1 MKTIDLLSLV
11 KLFYDAPEALGDF
24 QPVEAAEVPEPYRQ
38 LLAHTFHM
46 TVTLEAFHGSAVD
59 VQVLKSAR
67 EGDHYFR
74 NTLLTRRADD
84 RVVQF
89 GIMRIDLSLLAL
101 EVRQEIEAEQLPM
114 GHVLIA
120 HRVLREIRLVQ
131 LWRITPSEELA
142 RLFQLPAQLP
152 TYGRTAW
159 IDCHGQAAVELLEIV
174 SPVEELHRH

>member
-1 MKTIDLLSLV
+1 MNTIDLPSLV
-11 KLFYDAPEALGDF
+11 KPFCNGLSAIGEF
-24 QPVEAAEVPEPYRQ
+24 QPVEAPELPEPYRQ
-38 LLAHTFHM
+38 LLAHTYHM
-46 TVTLEAFHGSAVD
+46 TVTLEAFHGSAVE
-59 VQVLKSAR
+59 VHVLKSIR
-67 EGDHYFR
+67 DGDHYGR

-89 GIMRIDLSLLAL
+89 GIMRIDLSLLAP

-131 LWRITPSEELA
+131 LWRITPSAELS
-142 RLFQLPAQLP
+142 RLFQLPQPLP

-159 IDCHGQAAVELLEIV
+159 IDCNGLAAVELLEIV
-174 SPVEELHRH
+174 APVEELHRH